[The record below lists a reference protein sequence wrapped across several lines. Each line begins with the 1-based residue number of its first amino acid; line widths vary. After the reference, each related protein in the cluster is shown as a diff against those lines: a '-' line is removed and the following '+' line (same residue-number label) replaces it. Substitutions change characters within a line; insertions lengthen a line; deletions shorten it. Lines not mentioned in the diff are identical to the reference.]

1 VWIKIILIVALAVLA
16 LLLLRTSQGARHQA
30 IRRLLLLLFAV
41 VTVGSVLVPDLWN
54 RLAHKLGVGR
64 GSDLLLYGLIVA
76 FLGYTVTSYMRF
88 RAVEQQLTRLARRL
102 ALDEAMAGLAASPD
116 VPPGARGRLAPGR
129 GHANHAGDGG
139 DGGASGQDS
148 AGATSRSNSSTPEVS

>member
-1 VWIKIILIVALAVLA
+1 MWIKIILIVALAAIA

-30 IRRLLLLLFAV
+30 IRRLLLMLFAV

-54 RLAHKLGVGR
+54 QIARRLGVGR
-64 GSDLLLYGLIVA
+64 GSDLLLYGLIIA

-102 ALDEAMAGLAASPD
+102 ALDEVAAERLAASPD
-116 VPPGARGRLAPGR
+116 SPPGARGALAHDGQ
-129 GHANHAGDGG
+129 HGD
-139 DGGASGQDS
+139 AQRS
-148 AGATSRSNSSTPEVS
+148 AGTTSRSNSSMPDVS